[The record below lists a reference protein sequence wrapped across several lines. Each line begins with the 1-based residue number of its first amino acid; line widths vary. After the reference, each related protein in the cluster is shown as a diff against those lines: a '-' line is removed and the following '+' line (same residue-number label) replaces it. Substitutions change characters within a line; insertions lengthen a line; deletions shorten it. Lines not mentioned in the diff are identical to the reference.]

1 MRTAYIRILG
11 KVFYW
16 CWLHV
21 PVFADYAIEF
31 VGQVQHKIH
40 KRMMQKDWIAEA
52 RKELE
57 ESGTIKIPP

>member
-1 MRTAYIRILG
+1 MRTAYIRVLG

-21 PVFADYAIEF
+21 PLFADYAIEF

-40 KRMMQKDWIAEA
+40 GKLLQADFIQQMRDALSKSD
-52 RKELE
+52 
-57 ESGTIKIPP
+57 TIG